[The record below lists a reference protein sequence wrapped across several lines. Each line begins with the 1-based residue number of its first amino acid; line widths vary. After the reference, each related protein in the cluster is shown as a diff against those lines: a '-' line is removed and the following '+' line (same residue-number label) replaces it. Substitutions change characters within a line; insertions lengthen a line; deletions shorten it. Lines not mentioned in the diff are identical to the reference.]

1 MALVH
6 GGIADRGYAAWTSVH
21 PGRHRAPGGSGRA
34 AGHPPGMDTTAA
46 SRETTVAA
54 RIGYDPTPE
63 QTLARV
69 RPMLAEERVVWL
81 STVRPDGTPHLVP
94 TWFWW
99 DGEALLVFSKPGA
112 TKVRNLRTNPRLMVA
127 VGDPEDDFS
136 VGLIE
141 AEASCLDEPVAV
153 PDGFFAKY
161 ASELGRGQ
169 LDPDTFPALY
179 NQAIRIVPTRYLA
192 WHGRGRAHD
201 APAIAART
209 APRTVLAR
217 LAAII
222 ASFRARVAERLLSP
236 SRWEPRAA

>member
-1 MALVH
+1 
-6 GGIADRGYAAWTSVH
+6 
-21 PGRHRAPGGSGRA
+21 
-34 AGHPPGMDTTAA
+34 MDTNPA

-54 RIGYDPTPE
+54 RLGYDPTRG

-127 VGDPEDDFS
+127 VGNPEDDFS

-141 AEASCLDEPVAV
+141 AEASCLDEPVRV

-161 ASELGRGQ
+161 ASELGPGR
-169 LDPDTFPALY
+169 LDPDTFRALY
-179 NQAIRIVPTRYLA
+179 TQAIRIVPTRYLA
-192 WHGRGRAHD
+192 WHGRGAAHD

-209 APRTVLAR
+209 ARRTTVLAR

-222 ASFRARVAERLLSP
+222 ALCRVRVAESLLSP
-236 SRWEPRAA
+236 SRWEPGAA